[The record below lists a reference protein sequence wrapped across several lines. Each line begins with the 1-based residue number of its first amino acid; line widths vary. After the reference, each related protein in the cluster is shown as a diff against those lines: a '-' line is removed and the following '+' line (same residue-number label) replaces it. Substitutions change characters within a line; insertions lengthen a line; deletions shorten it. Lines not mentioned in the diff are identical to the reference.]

1 MPSGKGQAPAR
12 RRSDSVDGITKSPND
27 TDDTLSA
34 VVKTNRLDEDP
45 TLEQLLNAVH
55 ADVEKADRQAKF

>member
-27 TDDTLSA
+27 ADDTLSA
-34 VVKTNRLDEDP
+34 VVKTNHLDEDP
-45 TLEQLLNAVH
+45 ALERLPDTVR
-55 ADVEKADRQAKF
+55 ADVEKIMAET